1 MPKLYEYFGISVY
14 FYASEHLPIHVHGR
28 YGSTETVAEIITAN
42 GKIVSIRY
50 RKASNWRPLSGKARS
65 HFVELVEAKAEEILQ
80 KWTDVFVLNKP
91 VKLEILN
98 RRIK

>member
-14 FYASEHLPIHVHGR
+14 FYAGEHLPVHVHGR
-28 YGSTETVAEIITAN
+28 HGESETVAEIITAN

-50 RKASNWRPLSGKARS
+50 RRAANRRPLSGTARR
-65 HFVELVEAKAEEILQ
+65 HFVELVEAKAKEILQ
-80 KWTDVFVLNKP
+80 KWADVFVLSKP
-91 VKLEILN
+91 VKPEILT